1 MQLKPYGEMV
11 TSLFKTDGLNNAA
24 DGMMHAAI
32 GVAGEA
38 GELLDAVKKVWA
50 YGKPLDR
57 ANAVEELGDL
67 EFYMEAL
74 RQQIGVS
81 REEVLQANQEKLAKR
96 YPGGVY
102 SDQHAQARL
111 DKVEPCRGHS
121 LETDT
126 EGGEHD

>member
-1 MQLKPYGEMV
+1 MQDPAYVNMV
-11 TSLFKTDGLNNAA
+11 QSLFKTKDFNAAA

-50 YGKPLDR
+50 YGKPLDLE
-57 ANAVEELGDL
+57 NAIEELGDL

-81 REEVLQANQEKLAKR
+81 REQVLQANQEKLAKR
-96 YPGGVY
+96 YPGLRY
-102 SDQHAQARL
+102 SDSLAQQRL
-111 DKVEPCRGHS
+111 DKESTIGWDRFQP
-121 LETDT
+121 
-126 EGGEHD
+126 